1 MIASYDEFLSVYGP
15 NVMSPTEFNRFEYEA
30 EVTINDR
37 TTGIDG
43 VAKLR
48 AAFPIDPD
56 DTRAVKRCVLALTL
70 AHSRLF
76 RLEEASASVEGGIAK
91 SKSSGSESITY
102 QDGATALQLAARSP
116 EKRSWYLD
124 DIVRR
129 YLGGRTDANGV
140 NLLYGGPYPGGVIR
154 A

>member
-15 NVMSPTEFNRFEYEA
+15 NVMSLTEFNRFEYEA

-43 VAKLR
+43 VVKLR
-48 AAFPIDPD
+48 AAFPTDPD

-70 AHSRLF
+70 AHSQLSG
-76 RLEEASASVEGGIAK
+76 LEKASASTEGGIAK
-91 SKSSGSESITY
+91 SRSSGSESITY

-116 EKRSWYLD
+116 EGRSSYLD